1 MIEQL
6 LPDEVSCVEAF
17 TDPPDVELFPEEEAI
32 IARAVG
38 KRRQEFTTGRWCA
51 HQALSRMGIP
61 PAPLLTGERGAPQW
75 PEGTIG
81 SITHCAGYR
90 AAVVAHTEKVQSLGI
105 DAEPH
110 EALPDGVLDAVS
122 LPAERAH
129 LAELST
135 SDPGTHWDRILF
147 SCKETVYKTWYPLTH
162 EWLGFEEA
170 RLHLHPEGT
179 FTAHLLKK
187 GADRTGAPLT
197 EFTGRWLVGNDLI
210 ITAIA
215 LPAT

>member
-6 LPDEVSCVEAF
+6 LPAEVSCVETV
-17 TDPPDVELFPEEEAI
+17 TDPPRVGLFPEEEAI

-38 KRRQEFTTGRWCA
+38 KRRQEFTTARWCA
-51 HQALSRMGIP
+51 RQALSRIGVE
-61 PAPLLTGERGAPQW
+61 PAPLLTGERGAPLW
-75 PEGTIG
+75 PSGIVG

-90 AAVVAHTEKVQSLGI
+90 AAVVAHQEKVQSLGI

-110 EALPDGVLDAVS
+110 EPLPDGVLDVVS
-122 LPAERAH
+122 LPAERTH

-135 SDPGTHWDRILF
+135 SHPGTHWDRILF
-147 SCKETVYKTWYPLTH
+147 CGKESVYKTWFPLTH
-162 EWLGFEEA
+162 EWLGFEDA
-170 RLHLHPEGT
+170 QLHLHPEGT
-179 FTAHLLKK
+179 FTAQLRKT

-197 EFTGRWLVGNDLI
+197 GFTGRWLVDDGLI

-215 LPAT
+215 L